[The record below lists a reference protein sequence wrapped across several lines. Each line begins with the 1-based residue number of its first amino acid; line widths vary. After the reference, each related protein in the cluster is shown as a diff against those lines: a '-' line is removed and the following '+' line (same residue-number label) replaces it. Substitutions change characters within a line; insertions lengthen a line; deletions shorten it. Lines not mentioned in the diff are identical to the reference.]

1 MSANPKN
8 MRKNTIFW
16 IITLAIPVVLFV
28 LIELSFRVMGIGQI
42 PALFNEVE
50 INNKSYLTP
59 NRDFATRYFK
69 TTNIVPTASNDL
81 FLKKKTANTYRVF
94 ALGGS
99 SMAGFPYHYNGMMS
113 HVVRDV
119 LEDGLPT
126 KNIEVVNLG
135 ISAVNSYTIYDM
147 MDEVLAQKPDL
158 LLFYA
163 GHNEY
168 YGALGVGSSESLGK
182 YPSFIRLYLKLQHSH
197 TFVALRDGIASF
209 IGLLSS
215 PPDKGNATLME
226 QMVKEQ
232 KIVLNSENYNA
243 GIHQFTDNLE
253 VILSK
258 AKEQNV
264 PIVIGSLVSNFKDFA
279 PFVSVGEGDDNAQF
293 VYGEAQKA
301 FSDNQLAEAKKLFQK
316 AKDLD
321 ALRFRAPSEINSSI
335 TNAAEKETVLFAN
348 VEAIFTAYSP
358 KNIVGNELMLEH
370 LHPNDKGYF
379 LMGWAYASEVAK
391 YLQNKEPNWI
401 AQNIKSQSQY
411 EQKMAMSAFDKR
423 VAKYRIASI
432 EAGWPFQKPGVNLPF
447 LDKFS
452 VESMSDSLARENF
465 LGKVNWQKT
474 KDELANNYLKENRLD
489 LAILEL
495 NGILRAFPWRVDIL
509 EKKASLLKEIGR
521 NNEAIATLITA
532 NKQQETVFNT
542 KILGALLLQS
552 RRLEEGLPYLER
564 AYKLQ
569 PSDAQNLYNLS
580 GAYGIQKD
588 FVQARFY
595 LDKLLKIEPE
605 FPGAQDWNQQL
616 LKLEKAN

>member
-1 MSANPKN
+1 MSSKPKN

-28 LIELSFRVMGIGQI
+28 LIELSFRLFGIGEI

-50 INNKSYLTP
+50 VNNKSYYTP
-59 NRDFATRYFK
+59 NRDFASRYFK
-69 TTNIVPTASNDL
+69 STNVVPTASNDL
-81 FLKKKTANTYRVF
+81 FLKEKTENTYRVF

-119 LEDGLPT
+119 LEDGFPD
-126 KNIEVVNLG
+126 KNVEVVNLG

-182 YPSFIRLYLKLQHSH
+182 YPAFIRMYLDLQKLHI
-197 TFVALRDGIASF
+197 FVAMKESLAS
-209 IGLLSS
+209 LLSVIS
-215 PPDKGNATLME
+215 NPPDKGNATLME

-243 GIHQFTDNLE
+243 GINQFTSNLE
-253 VILSK
+253 VILTE

-264 PIVIGSLVSNFKDFA
+264 PIVVGSLVSNLKDFS
-279 PFVSVGEGDDNAQF
+279 PFVSVGEGTNNAEF
-293 VYGEAQKA
+293 VYSEAQQA
-301 FSDNQLAEAKKLFQK
+301 LSSNELGRAKELFQK

-321 ALRFRAPSEINSSI
+321 ALRFRAPSEINNSI
-335 TNAAEKETVLFAN
+335 TNAIGKENVLFAN

-379 LMGWAYASEVAK
+379 LLGWAYASEVAK
-391 YLQNKEPNWI
+391 YLQKNEPTWN
-401 AQNIKSQSQY
+401 AQNIRSQSEY
-411 EQKMAMSAFDKR
+411 EQKVSMSSFDKR
-423 VAKYRIASI
+423 VATYRIASI
-432 EAGWPFQKPGVNLPF
+432 EAGWPFQKPGVNRPF
-447 LDKFS
+447 LDKYPIQS
-452 VESMSDSLARENF
+452 LSDSLARENF

-474 KDELANNYLKENRLD
+474 KDELANNYLTENRID

-521 NNEAIATLITA
+521 NNEAITTLIKA

-542 KILGALLLQS
+542 KILGALLLQN

-569 PSDAQNLYNLS
+569 PNDAQNLYNLS

-588 FVQARFY
+588 FSQAKFY
-595 LDKLLKIEPE
+595 LNKLLNIAPN
-605 FPGAQDWNQQL
+605 FPGAKEWQSQL
-616 LKLEKAN
+616 NALTN